1 MQQSNN
7 FEKILKSVISEND
20 LSTLSLDDA
29 NDEFSKLC
37 RAFIIQYY
45 EKNLDNKKSLSLLNN
60 EKNNSVLK
68 LFNNFFNEN
77 EIKTPKNFLTN
88 SDKHIWDIFCSEAFE
103 ASTKPDEVKDKILKK
118 RKLIKIN
125 ENENFLKNPVKEILF
140 LSNVLITTPSDF
152 LSTNIPLEI
161 KDELKNFKNVK
172 QRFWYDHPIPLD
184 ALNYEN
190 EIIYGLENLDRAIA
204 FEVKRGNINNTD
216 KIKLILSVS
225 VTHIGLE
232 NIALKYIKT
241 IIKKHL
247 NLKFINVYLFDE
259 YVCKNINSILFSED
273 KDTENIMGV
282 NGNYGRHYTFL
293 KYILLIWNKIV
304 DKDVRYSFKIDLDQV
319 FDQEILLKTTG
330 FSIFEIFKNQ
340 KNWGGTA
347 IDYEGKKVDLG
358 LLAGALAVSYTHLTL
373 PTKA

>member
-1 MQQSNN
+1 MCIRDRT
-7 FEKILKSVISEND
+7 K
-20 LSTLSLDDA
+20 
-29 NDEFSKLC
+29 
-37 RAFIIQYY
+37 
-45 EKNLDNKKSLSLLNN
+45 
-60 EKNNSVLK
+60 
-68 LFNNFFNEN
+68 
-77 EIKTPKNFLTN
+77 
-88 SDKHIWDIFCSEAFE
+88 SDKHIWEIFCPEAFE
-103 ASTKPDEVKDKILKK
+103 ASIKPEEVKDKILKK
-118 RKLIKIN
+118 RNLVKIN
-125 ENENFLKNPVKEILF
+125 ENHNFLKNPVKEILF

-190 EIIYGLENLDRAIA
+190 EIIYGLENLDSAIA
-204 FEVKRGNINNTD
+204 FEVKRGNINNKD
-216 KIKLILSVS
+216 KINLILSVS

-241 IIKKHL
+241 IIKKYL

-259 YVCKNINSILFSED
+259 DVCNNINSILFSTGI
-273 KDTENIMGV
+273 DTDNIMGV

-347 IDYEGKKVDLG
+347 IDYEGRKVDLG
-358 LLAGALAVSYTHLTL
+358 LLAGALVNKACLLYTS
-373 PTKA
+373 PSPRDS